1 MPIGKNAIKRVENNG
16 YSKVKTS
23 APDMENSHVIASPDP
38 QVMEKLIAPV
48 EKQTAKKVAAKKAAC
63 KPAAKKATPA
73 KKETVVKAAPAT
85 KKVATKKPAAKKA
98 VEKPVAKQD
107 AFNSVE
113 LGKDLPY
120 YLL

>member
-23 APDMENSHVIASPDP
+23 APDMENSHVIAAPDP
-38 QVMEKLIAPV
+38 QVTEKLIAPV
-48 EKQTAKKVAAKKAAC
+48 EKKTAKKAAAKKAA
-63 KPAAKKATPA
+63 APA
-73 KKETVVKAAPAT
+73 KKEEV
-85 KKVATKKPAAKKA
+85 KKPAAKKA
-98 VEKPVAKQD
+98 AAPVKKPAAKKPVAKKTVAKPAVKQD
-107 AFNSVE
+107 AFTSVE